1 MNGVDALMADVQFEE
16 FYGATRHRV
25 LAFMLAV
32 SDDRGEA
39 QDAVQEAYARAWQR
53 WDRLRSYEDP
63 EAWVRLVA
71 YRLVISAWRRARK
84 RLIAHRRHGPPEP
97 AGPPTPDRITVRAA
111 LRRLPDEQRLVVVL
125 HHLLDLSI
133 EDIARQTGAPAS
145 TVRTRLVRGRRRLA
159 TLIGDDLPEETTHA

>member
-1 MNGVDALMADVQFEE
+1 MTDLQFEE
-16 FYGATRHRV
+16 FYESTRHRV

-32 SDDRGEA
+32 TDDRGDA

-53 WDRLRSYEDP
+53 WGRLRSYDDP

-71 YRLVISAWRRARK
+71 HRLVVSAWRRARN
-84 RLIAHRRHGPPEP
+84 RLIAYRRHGPSEP
-97 AGPPTPDRITVRAA
+97 SRSPTLDRLTVRAA
-111 LRRLPDEQRLVVVL
+111 LRQLPDEQRLVVVL

-133 EDIARQTGAPAS
+133 DDIARHTGAPAS

-159 TLIGDDLPEETTHA
+159 TLIGDDLPEETAHA